1 MYNRFTF
8 FDVETPNRFNDRIC
22 AFGLIH
28 MVDDE
33 IVFEQEFLV
42 NPEVYFDTF
51 NVQLHGVSRDMVR
64 NKPTFDKIWP
74 EIKSYFIDS
83 VLVAHNA
90 NFDLG
95 VLSKVMHHYGLD
107 MPEIKY
113 SCTVTMARK
122 RIRSPKYSLDVVS
135 SFFGVELLRHHNAM
149 ADTRA
154 CQGIFLKMMTEYG
167 YSESDVSIYRS
178 NVSQRDVSSKG
189 FTPNRTYA
197 DRTLKVQEFLGII
210 KSIIVSNDF
219 SSETLQYVKDWM
231 DRHPILESELVYKK
245 VKSKLDEG
253 GDLRVCFL
261 ECVDPVNSVD
271 NTAIEI
277 DGKLFCMTG
286 NFSFGSKTDVELFIL
301 AHGGRVHPTVTRAV
315 DYVIV
320 GNEGDP
326 GWSYGSYGAK
336 VKKALEMREKGHPIK
351 IVCENDVLG
360 E

>member
-8 FDVETPNRFNDRIC
+8 FDLETPNRFNDRIC

-51 NVQLHGVSRDMVR
+51 NVQLHGVSRYMVR
-64 NKPTFDKIWP
+64 NKPTFDRIWP
-74 EIKSYFIDS
+74 EIEKYFIDS
-83 VLVAHNA
+83 VVVAHNA
-90 NFDLG
+90 SFDLG
-95 VLSKVMHHYGLD
+95 VLSKVMHHYGLE

-135 SFFGVELLRHHNAM
+135 SFFGVDLLRHHNAM
-149 ADTRA
+149 ADTKA
-154 CQGIFLKMMTEYG
+154 CQGIFLKMMSGYG
-167 YSESDVSIYRS
+167 YSESDVSLFKS
-178 NVSQRDVSSKG
+178 NLSIHKGSSG
-189 FTPNRTYA
+189 SFTPNRTYT
-197 DRTLKVQEFLGII
+197 DRTIKVQEFLGII
-210 KSIIVSNDF
+210 KSIIHSDDF
-219 SSETLQYVKDWM
+219 SSVSIKYLKDWM
-231 DRHPILESELVYKK
+231 NRHPELESELVYKK
-245 VKSKLDEG
+245 IKVKIEQGD
-253 GDLRVCFL
+253 DLRACFN
-261 ECVDPVNSVD
+261 ECVDPVKSADYDTIN
-271 NTAIEI
+271 I

-286 NFSFGSKTDVELFIL
+286 NFSFGSKTDVELFII
-301 AHGGRVHPTVTRAV
+301 AHGGKIHPSVTRAV
-315 DYVIV
+315 DYVLV

-336 VKKALEMREKGHPIK
+336 VKKAMEMKEKGYPIK
-351 IVCENDVLG
+351 IISEKDLFG